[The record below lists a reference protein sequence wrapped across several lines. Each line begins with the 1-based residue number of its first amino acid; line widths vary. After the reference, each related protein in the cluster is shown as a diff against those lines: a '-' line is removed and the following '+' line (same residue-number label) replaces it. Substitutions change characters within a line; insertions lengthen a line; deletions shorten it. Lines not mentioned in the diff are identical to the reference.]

1 MVLNTV
7 TVSASDINEEY
18 DMCVSTYSDD
28 SQDSEMY
35 LISETQTVL
44 EDGVI
49 ETTRLYSSVN
59 PKLRAASGSG
69 TFKNEKELEFS
80 NEGSTPLKYWVQGD
94 FTWNSSKDTAVVSN
108 VKYKHGTIPANCEI
122 LNEKKDSKSNQGATV
137 LFGKK
142 YAYIRYSFTFKNWP
156 GFERQAS
163 VYLDVNVCGE
173 ANYG

>member
-1 MVLNTV
+1 MFDLKKGLAASLASLIMVLNTV

-108 VKYKHGTIPANCEI
+108 VKYKHGTIPPHLFQIICSFFYPI
-122 LNEKKDSKSNQGATV
+122 LSI
-137 LFGKK
+137 L
-142 YAYIRYSFTFKNWP
+142 P
-156 GFERQAS
+156 L
-163 VYLDVNVCGE
+163 YLSD
-173 ANYG
+173 AR

>member
-1 MVLNTV
+1 MFDLKKGLAASLASLIMVLNTV

-44 EDGVI
+44 ED
-49 ETTRLYSSVN
+49 
-59 PKLRAASGSG
+59 
-69 TFKNEKELEFS
+69 
-80 NEGSTPLKYWVQGD
+80 VQGD

-142 YAYIRYSFTFKNWP
+142 YAYIRYSFTFKSWA